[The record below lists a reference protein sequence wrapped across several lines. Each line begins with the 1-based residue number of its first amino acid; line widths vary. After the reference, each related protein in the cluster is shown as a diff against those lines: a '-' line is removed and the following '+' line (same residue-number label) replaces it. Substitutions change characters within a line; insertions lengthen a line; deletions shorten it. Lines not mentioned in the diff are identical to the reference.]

1 MRYDKLQV
9 ERIRQ
14 MERRM
19 HRVEKVV
26 GHLTWVLNEL
36 EQSQDELSALAAYYG
51 SDQWY
56 DDLAADEKGRLPGD
70 LKRGVLSEDL
80 VYDMLTGNRDNAVRM
95 LEIGTRIVKNG

>member
-1 MRYDKLQV
+1 MNRI
-9 ERIRQ
+9 ERIQ
-14 MERRM
+14 AMEALLD
-19 HRVEKVV
+19 ETSDAVV
-26 GHLTWVLNEL
+26 TLANAL
-36 EQSQDELSALAAYYG
+36 EDYAEIQAKIQRLSKYYG

-80 VYDMLTGNRDNAVRM
+80 VYDMLTGNRGNAVRM